1 MLEALALG
9 PSSKRVAVIGGSKS
23 TLYARFGGKDG
34 LLASAVTHHC
44 ADVDVAIDVQA
55 RGDTAAQ
62 LTQIGRSFLKAVL
75 DPRTLDVYRLMVSIG
90 KTFPSLSRLFYESGP
105 KSAYAIVARWIETQQ
120 LAGKLKPDNADR
132 LAALFLDMLLGEH
145 QLALLLSVPNVS
157 TSRTINV
164 TVDTAVSVFMFG
176 SSNRG

>member
-62 LTQIGRSFLKAVL
+62 LMQIGRSFLKAVL
-75 DPRTLDVYRLMVSIG
+75 DPRTLDVYRAISFIALTVAAMSGRSWRVRKS
-90 KTFPSLSRLFYESGP
+90 SLP
-105 KSAYAIVARWIETQQ
+105 
-120 LAGKLKPDNADR
+120 
-132 LAALFLDMLLGEH
+132 
-145 QLALLLSVPNVS
+145 
-157 TSRTINV
+157 
-164 TVDTAVSVFMFG
+164 
-176 SSNRG
+176 